1 MDEACTRPILAS
13 PRGEATDPMD
23 KGSAPG
29 DQLSGARANV
39 APHSV
44 VMKRE
49 SLLAGHAYAGCPT
62 RPAQEKPAALAGAGD

>member
-39 APHSV
+39 S
-44 VMKRE
+44 
-49 SLLAGHAYAGCPT
+49 
-62 RPAQEKPAALAGAGD
+62 ALG